1 MQAQARAAPS
11 ISRRTYGPAA
21 SSKGSPARE
30 TSKDKKGGSS
40 NSGGTK
46 RRTFGP
52 SSASTSVDGE
62 PDGVGADGAA
72 AADAFSEGGIS
83 IADASSVAIPRRPT
97 SGTYMAVR
105 RPSEDT
111 SAGEH
116 GSPGLGGDATVMVT
130 SPLAATRTRRASS
143 GAMAYIAARRPT
155 LSGSSTLGVSD
166 GDGELVTGG
175 GAGAGAGVSLRR
187 PSIASSSGLGTTTTT
202 RKSSGSEDLLGD
214 VVMRTSPLALARP
227 RLSSSTGGLGLSVV
241 AGGGSSSG
249 RRLSHAASEEGL
261 ELILPGSPSAS
272 ASSPLRR
279 PSMSMGAPGAG
290 AGVAAVAGEGRDSP
304 ASVVVE

>member
-1 MQAQARAAPS
+1 MQAQARSAPS

-21 SSKGSPARE
+21 SSRGSPARE
-30 TSKDKKGGSS
+30 ASKDRKGGSS
-40 NSGGTK
+40 SSGGTK

-62 PDGVGADGAA
+62 LDGVGADGAA
-72 AADAFSEGGIS
+72 ADAFSEGGVS

-111 SAGEH
+111 SAGD
-116 GSPGLGGDATVMVT
+116 GSPGLGGDAAVMVT

-166 GDGELVTGG
+166 GDGGLVTGA
-175 GAGAGAGVSLRR
+175 GAGPGPGAGVSLPR
-187 PSIASSSGLGTTTTT
+187 PSIASSSGLGTTTT
-202 RKSSGSEDLLGD
+202 RKSSGSEDPLGD

-227 RLSSSTGGLGLSVV
+227 RLSSATGGLGLSVV

-249 RRLSHAASEEGL
+249 RRMSHAASEEGL
-261 ELILPGSPSAS
+261 ELMLPGSPSAS

-279 PSMSMGAPGAG
+279 PSMSMGVPGAG
-290 AGVAAVAGEGRDSP
+290 AGEGRGSP